1 MSPHIGRPKADNP
14 KDIRFSIRLDSE
26 TFARLQQRCERD
38 SRCTSN
44 STGNQSVFGA
54 KVKIPRTVA
63 SWRTRSTRDSNPRG
77 KPSGKYII
85 PFGCTSYK

>member
-38 SRCTSN
+38 SL
-44 STGNQSVFGA
+44 
-54 KVKIPRTVA
+54 TVA
-63 SWRTRSTRDSNPRG
+63 QAIRQAINQFWSKSKNPPYCSFLADAQYKG
-77 KPSGKYII
+77 FKPQR
-85 PFGCTSYK
+85 